1 MDFFYREMISD
12 NKRNQTILI
21 VHGWLG
27 MGEHWLKIGEFLAD
41 CGFHVLIP
49 DLPNHGRSFHT
60 EDFSY
65 EETAIFLHDFVERKK
80 ISEKPI
86 LIGNSMGGKLIM
98 KMADLF
104 PNEYDKLVVVDIL
117 PINYPF
123 LLSKN
128 GVANVLFN
136 LNISRFETRGSLL
149 NFLKTQIRDKGWLAL
164 IMQNMQTTIISKKEN
179 KIVLS
184 WKSNVP
190 MLVSKMDKV
199 ADKIDIGIIET
210 PTLLIRGD
218 NSEFTKR
225 EDLWI
230 FKEKLPNSKIATI
243 DSCGH
248 WVMVEKTIM
257 FLKQLLSYIGVN

>member
-12 NKRNQTILI
+12 NKLNQTILI

-65 EETAIFLHDFVERKK
+65 KETAIFLHDFVERKK
-80 ISEKPI
+80 VSEKPI
-86 LIGNSMGGKLIM
+86 LIGHSRGGKLIT
-98 KMADLF
+98 KMADLC
-104 PNEYDKLVVVDIL
+104 PNEYRKLVVVDM
-117 PINYPF
+117 NYPF

-128 GVANVLFN
+128 GIANVLFN
-136 LNISRFETRGSLL
+136 LNISKFETRGSLL
-149 NFLKTQIRDKGWLAL
+149 NFLKTQIKDKGWLAL
-164 IMQNMQTTIISKKEN
+164 IMQNVQTTIISKKEN

-218 NSEFTKR
+218 NSEFTKE
-225 EDLWI
+225 EDLWML
-230 FKEKLPNSKIATI
+230 KEKIPNSKIVTI

-248 WVMVEKTIM
+248 WVMVDKTIV

>member
-1 MDFFYREMISD
+1 MDFFYREMASD
-12 NKRNQTILI
+12 NRHNKTILI
-21 VHGWLG
+21 AHGWLG
-27 MGEHWLKIGEFLAD
+27 MGDHWLKIGEFLAD

-60 EDFSY
+60 DDFSY

-80 ISEKPI
+80 ISESPI
-86 LIGNSMGGKLIM
+86 LIGHSMGGKLIM

-104 PNEYDKLVVVDIL
+104 PGEYEKLVIIDIL

-128 GVANVLFN
+128 GIANVLLN
-136 LNISRFETRGSLL
+136 TNISAFETRGSLL
-149 NFLKTQIRDKGWLAL
+149 NFLKTQISDKGWLAL
-164 IMQNMQTTIISKKEN
+164 IMQNVKTDIISETDN
-179 KIVLS
+179 KITLS

-190 MLVSKMDKV
+190 MLAKKMDKV
-199 ADKIDIGIIET
+199 AGEIEIGKIET

-218 NSEFTKR
+218 SSDFTKK

-230 FKEKLPNSKIATI
+230 LKEKFPNSKIETI

-248 WVMVEKTIM
+248 WVMVEKTIL
-257 FLKQLLSYIGVN
+257 FLKQLLLYLGVN